1 MSRFFLGFAVG
12 VALGAAAVLLGAQ
25 TDEAG
30 ERPTFATA
38 TGGLR
43 SLVDG
48 ALQAGQAAASAKEQA
63 VREEFRARLKAG
75 AQPSAPYGEVWRG
88 KAPPE

>member
-1 MSRFFLGFAVG
+1 MSRFFFGFAVG

-25 TDEAG
+25 TDEAS
-30 ERPTFATA
+30 ERPTFAKA

-48 ALQAGQAAASAKEQA
+48 ALQAGHAAASAKEHE
-63 VREEFRARLKAG
+63 VREEFRARIKAG
-75 AQPSAPYGEVWRG
+75 AQPAAPTRFDPF
-88 KAPPE
+88 ATL